1 MTPYLEKIFTH
12 LIYNH
17 MIILNKIIWE
27 PSSTI
32 FSIGSFGIHYYS
44 LMFIIAF
51 LFGFNIMKR
60 MYIRE
65 NVTTE
70 RLETMLFYIVLSTLI
85 GARLGHVV
93 FYDWEYYQSHLL
105 EIFLPIEKTTSGYSF
120 TGFRGLASHGAAIG
134 ILTGIILYQ
143 KIYKEKT
150 LLWILD
156 RLIIPTTL
164 GAGFVRIGNFFNSE
178 IVGKYTGNNFGVI
191 FVNRGDTLPRHPAQ
205 LYEAVCYF
213 ILFFVLSQ
221 IYKTEFKNKSGFLL
235 GIFMLILFS
244 VRFLIE
250 FIKESQGGFE
260 TMLPLFSTGQ
270 WLSIPLMLSGIIVLI
285 RSINTRKN

>member
-1 MTPYLEKIFTH
+1 
-12 LIYNH
+12 
-17 MIILNKIIWE
+17 MIKLNKIIWE

-32 FSIGSFGIHYYS
+32 FSIGDFGIHYYS
-44 LMFIIAF
+44 LMFIVAF
-51 LFGFNIMKR
+51 LFGFNIMKK
-60 MYIRE
+60 MYLKE
-65 NVTTE
+65 DVPTE

-85 GARLGHVV
+85 GARLGHVI

-105 EIFLPIEKTTSGYSF
+105 EVFLPIEKTANGYSF

-134 ILTGIILYQ
+134 ILTGIVLYQ
-143 KIYKEKT
+143 RIYKEKT

-191 FVNRGDTLPRHPAQ
+191 FVNRGDTIPRHPAQ

-221 IYKTEFKNKSGFLL
+221 IYKSELKNKSGFLL
-235 GIFMLILFS
+235 GFFMLSLFS

-260 TMLPLFSTGQ
+260 TILPLFSTGQ
-270 WLSIPLMLSGIIVLI
+270 WLSIPLILSGIVVLI
-285 RSINTRKN
+285 LSINTSKS

>member
-1 MTPYLEKIFTH
+1 
-12 LIYNH
+12 
-17 MIILNKIIWE
+17 MIIINKIIWE

-60 MYIRE
+60 MYVKE
-65 NVTTE
+65 NVATE

-85 GARLGHVV
+85 GARLGHVI
-93 FYDWEYYQSHLL
+93 FYDWEYFQSHLL
-105 EIFLPIEKTTSGYSF
+105 EIFLPIEKTTNGYSF

-143 KIYKEKT
+143 RIYKEKT

-178 IVGKYTGNNFGVI
+178 IVGNYTGNNFGVI

-235 GIFMLILFS
+235 GFFMLTLFS
-244 VRFLIE
+244 VRFLVE

-260 TMLPLFSTGQ
+260 TILPLFSTGQ
-270 WLSIPLMLSGIIVLI
+270 WLSIPLILSGLVVLI
-285 RSINTRKN
+285 RSIYVAKN

>member
-1 MTPYLEKIFTH
+1 
-12 LIYNH
+12 
-17 MIILNKIIWE
+17 MIIINKIIWE

-60 MYIRE
+60 MYVKE
-65 NVTTE
+65 NVATE

-85 GARLGHVV
+85 GARLGHVI

-164 GAGFVRIGNFFNSE
+164 GAAFVRIGNFFNSE
-178 IVGKYTGNNFGVI
+178 IVGDYTGNNFGVV
-191 FVNRGDTLPRHPAQ
+191 FVNRGENLPRHPAQ
-205 LYEAVCYF
+205 LYEAVCYLIIFF
-213 ILFFVLSQ
+213 ILFQ
-221 IYKTEFKNKSGFLL
+221 IYKTEYKNKSGFLL
-235 GIFMLILFS
+235 GFFMLTLFS
-244 VRFLIE
+244 IRFFVE

-260 TMLPLFSTGQ
+260 TLLPLFSTGQ
-270 WLSIPLMLSGIIVLI
+270 WLSIPLILSGIVVLI
-285 RSINTRKN
+285 RSISISKN

>member
-1 MTPYLEKIFTH
+1 MT
-12 LIYNH
+12 
-17 MIILNKIIWE
+17 LNALH
-27 PSSTI
+27 TI
-32 FSIGSFGIHYYS
+32 HQQYYHFRNIQHYDSY
-44 LMFIIAF
+44 
-51 LFGFNIMKR
+51 
-60 MYIRE
+60 
-65 NVTTE
+65 
-70 RLETMLFYIVLSTLI
+70 
-85 GARLGHVV
+85 LGHVI

-105 EIFLPIEKTTSGYSF
+105 EIFLPIEKTTNGYSF

-143 KIYKEKT
+143 RIYKEKT

-178 IVGKYTGNNFGVI
+178 IVGNYTGNNFGVI

-235 GIFMLILFS
+235 GFFMLTLFS
-244 VRFLIE
+244 VRFLVE

-260 TMLPLFSTGQ
+260 TILPLFSTGQ
-270 WLSIPLMLSGIIVLI
+270 WLSIPLILSGIVVLI
-285 RSINTRKN
+285 RSIYVAKN

>member
-1 MTPYLEKIFTH
+1 
-12 LIYNH
+12 

-32 FSIGSFGIHYYS
+32 FSIGNFGIHYYS

-60 MYIRE
+60 MY
-65 NVTTE
+65 VKE

-85 GARLGHVV
+85 GARLGHVI
-93 FYDWEYYQSHLL
+93 FYDWAYYQNHLL
-105 EIFLPIEKTTSGYSF
+105 EVFLPIEKSKNGYSF

-143 KIYKEKT
+143 RIYKEKT

-178 IVGKYTGNNFGVI
+178 IVGRYTGNNFGVI
-191 FVNRGDTLPRHPAQ
+191 FVNRGETMPRHPAQ

-213 ILFFVLSQ
+213 ILFFILTQ
-221 IYKTEFKNKSGFLL
+221 IYRSEFKNKSGFLL
-235 GIFMLILFS
+235 GFFMLTLFS

-260 TMLPLFSTGQ
+260 TILPLFSTGQ
-270 WLSIPLMLSGIIVLI
+270 WLSIPLILSGIVVLI
-285 RSINTRKN
+285 RSIYSPKN